1 MKNTLELKKL
11 SGVSGKV
18 ILPGSKSLSN
28 RALLISALAKGNTK
42 LLNVLKS
49 DDTSRMI
56 EALEALKIKLNVK
69 NTTVDVNGIDGVFD
83 EGLNSVELLV

>member
-1 MKNTLELKKL
+1 MKNALNLKKIK
-11 SGVSGKV
+11 SVEGKV
-18 ILPGSKSLSN
+18 ILPGSKSLTN

-56 EALEALKIKLNVK
+56 EALQTLKVKLKANVSS
-69 NTTVDVNGIDGVFD
+69 VDVTGMGCFIYID
-83 EGLNSVELLV
+83 E

>member
-1 MKNTLELKKL
+1 MKNALNLKKIK
-11 SGVSGKV
+11 SVEGKV
-18 ILPGSKSLSN
+18 ILPGSKSLTN

-56 EALEALKIKLNVK
+56 EALHFKGKAQ
-69 NTTVDVNGIDGVFD
+69 G
-83 EGLNSVELLV
+83 

>member
-1 MKNTLELKKL
+1 MKNALNLKKIK
-11 SGVSGKV
+11 SVEGKV
-18 ILPGSKSLSN
+18 ILPGSKSLTN

-56 EALEALKIKLNVK
+56 EALQTLKVKLKVNVSS
-69 NTTVDVNGIDGVFD
+69 VDVTGMGGVFN
-83 EGLNSVELLV
+83 EGLNSV